1 MAIEVIT
8 REDLNEFRSLLL
20 SDLNAIFNTKPQQQ
34 KKWLKS
40 NEVRKLLN
48 ISPGTLQNLRING
61 TLTYSKIG
69 SILYYAN
76 NDIEKVLENNKVE
89 STPNLFNRNPNQK

>member
-20 SDLNAIFNTKPQQQ
+20 SDLNKVFNTKRQEQ
-34 KKWLKS
+34 KQWLKS

-48 ISPGTLQNLRING
+48 ISPVTLQNLRING
-61 TLTYSKIG
+61 TLSYTKIG
-69 SILYYAN
+69 GTLYYPSS
-76 NDIEKVLENNKVE
+76 DIEKVMQSNKVE
-89 STPNLFNRNPNQK
+89 ATPNLFNRK